1 VTALSPTGARHPF
14 VWVPS
19 LYVAEAL
26 PFVGTMMVSVLM
38 YKSLGLSDGQIAM
51 FTSLVAWPWSLKPLW
66 SGFMERAHSKR
77 HLVAATQ
84 IAAGVGFALIAFC
97 LPSAGFVVWSLALFA
112 FVAFASASHD
122 IAADGLYIESLR
134 GDQQAQYIGYASGFW
149 NVGRVLAQGGLVW
162 IAGRLEIVHG
172 PRVAWGVVMGLFAA
186 ILILLGLYH
195 WRVLPAAPGVAR
207 ARVRPPVGEE
217 LREVVVTFFR
227 KKHVLWGLAFVVLY
241 RFAEGQAM
249 KILPLF
255 LRADREKGG
264 LGLPTDTVGLIYG
277 IFGAL
282 ACIAGAILGG
292 HFASKRRLQDALLP
306 LCLIFNLPY
315 LAYVALAFLQPTD
328 LAVVSAAVVVEWF
341 GYGFGF
347 VAVTLFMMQQLA
359 SGAYRMSHYAIA
371 TSAMNLG
378 LLLPG
383 TWSGW
388 LSDWLGY
395 RQFFLWVMAST
406 LVSII
411 VASRVPFKTDDEIA
425 CETPA
430 THAA

>member
-1 VTALSPTGARHPF
+1 VSASSAVRNPF
-14 VWVPS
+14 TWVPS

-66 SGFMERAHSKR
+66 SGLMERARSKR

-84 IAAGVGFALIAFC
+84 VAAGVGFALIALC
-97 LPSAGFVVWSLALFA
+97 LPSAGFVGWSLALFA

-134 GDQQAQYIGYASGFW
+134 SDQQAQYIGYASGFW
-149 NVGRVLAQGGLVW
+149 NFGRVVAQGGLVW
-162 IAGRLEIVHG
+162 VAGKIELVYG
-172 PRVAWGVVMGLFAA
+172 PRPAWMIVMGLFGA
-186 ILILLGLYH
+186 ILVLLGLYH
-195 WRVLPAAPGVAR
+195 WRALPATTGVRLA
-207 ARVRPPVGEE
+207 ARPPVGEE
-217 LREVVVTFFR
+217 LRDVVVTFLR
-227 KKHVLWGLAFVVLY
+227 KKHVVWGLAFVVLY

-292 HFASKRRLQDALLP
+292 HFAAKRRLRDALLP
-306 LCLIFNLPY
+306 LCLVFNLPY
-315 LAYVALAFLQPTD
+315 LAYVALAVLQPTD
-328 LAVVSAAVVVEWF
+328 LTVVSAAVIVEWF

-359 SGAYRMSHYAIA
+359 SGAYKMSHYAIA

-395 RQFFLWVMAST
+395 RQFFLWVMVST
-406 LVSII
+406 IVSIV
-411 VASRVPFKTDDEIA
+411 VASRVPFKSEDEIA
-425 CETPA
+425 YEN
-430 THAA
+430 AA